1 MAKIIYT
8 NTDEAPMLAT
18 FSLKPIVE
26 AFASTAGVEV
36 ETRDISLAGR
46 ILAAFSLAD
55 DDLPIPSVTW
65 THDDWTLRVTALADG
80 APEPAVQAIDAA

>member
-1 MAKIIYT
+1 MAKIIFT

-26 AFASTAGVEV
+26 AFASTAGVEI

-46 ILAAFSLAD
+46 IIAQFPDYVGEDKSRAGCAC
-55 DDLPIPSVTW
+55 
-65 THDDWTLRVTALADG
+65 
-80 APEPAVQAIDAA
+80 

>member
-8 NTDEAPMLAT
+8 HTDEAPMLAT
-18 FSLKPIVE
+18 YSFKPIVE

-46 ILAAFSLAD
+46 IVSQFPDYLTEEQRESDAWQSWASWPRPPR
-55 DDLPIPSVTW
+55 PISSSCRTSP
-65 THDDWTLRVTALADG
+65 LRCRS
-80 APEPAVQAIDAA
+80 